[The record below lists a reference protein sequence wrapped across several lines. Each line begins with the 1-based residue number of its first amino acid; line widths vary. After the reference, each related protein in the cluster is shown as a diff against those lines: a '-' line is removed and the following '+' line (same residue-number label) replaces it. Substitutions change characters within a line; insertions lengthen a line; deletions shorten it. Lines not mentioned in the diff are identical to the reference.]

1 MKNKRKPIKTT
12 KRNIIDYWIQYIDEC
27 GMNFDWAEA
36 DTICWRCG
44 CERKLQRCHIIPDSL
59 GGKDEPSN
67 FVLLCAECHQEAPNV
82 EDKQFMWDWI
92 KSFYS
97 PFYNTFWQTR
107 AFEEYKRIYKKSY
120 SDELKDRNI
129 TTDHAL
135 IEFRN
140 LKHGRTSY
148 HFGHPFG
155 NVATIAGNY
164 KMILDAFDQKYPS
177 RKYKTD
183 EEILKAAISIEEAG
197 IPRVSC
203 SGGYGY
209 KGKQAVNATE
219 IVKSNTSL
227 EILVNVGG
235 DLTEKSINKLADLNA
250 DTVCCNLETINED
263 VFNFVKPGETL
274 NDRIETCQGVS
285 DAGIELSSGLLVGL
299 GESLEDRIAHLRY
312 LNNFETLGEIP
323 IMGFN
328 PYKDT
333 PMANHP
339 PSPLEEQLKIMAV
352 TRIMYPEIRIT
363 VPTPTIGPKNVEYS
377 LNAGANNL
385 ATVIADNY
393 PLEVKG
399 VGSPVC
405 GNYDDV
411 VSVINKL
418 GLTPQT
424 I

>member
-1 MKNKRKPIKTT
+1 M
-12 KRNIIDYWIQYIDEC
+12 IDEILKKAVNNKKISDDEFLQLLKINKEEDLKKLCETAVSIRNKHSKLIKLTSTVHITNKCTIQPRCKYC
-27 GMNFDWAEA
+27 GF
-36 DTICWRCG
+36 
-44 CERKLQRCHIIPDSL
+44 
-59 GGKDEPSN
+59 
-67 FVLLCAECHQEAPNV
+67 APKTST
-82 EDKQFMWDWI
+82 EGYYE
-92 KSFYS
+92 SF
-97 PFYNTFWQTR
+97 
-107 AFEEYKRIYKKSY
+107 
-120 SDELKDRNI
+120 
-129 TTDHAL
+129 
-135 IEFRN
+135 
-140 LKHGRTSY
+140 
-148 HFGHPFG
+148 
-155 NVATIAGNY
+155 
-164 KMILDAFDQKYPS
+164 
-177 RKYKTD
+177 YKTD

-235 DLTEKSINKLADLNA
+235 NLTEKSINKLADLNA

-285 DAGIELSSGLLVGL
+285 DTGIELSSGLL
-299 GESLEDRIAHLRY
+299 
-312 LNNFETLGEIP
+312 ETLGEIP

>member
-1 MKNKRKPIKTT
+1 M
-12 KRNIIDYWIQYIDEC
+12 IDEILKKAVNNKKISDDEFLQLLKINKEEDLKKLCETAVSIRNKHSKLIKLTSTVHITNKCTIQPRCKYC
-27 GMNFDWAEA
+27 GF
-36 DTICWRCG
+36 
-44 CERKLQRCHIIPDSL
+44 
-59 GGKDEPSN
+59 
-67 FVLLCAECHQEAPNV
+67 APKTST
-82 EDKQFMWDWI
+82 EGYYE
-92 KSFYS
+92 SF
-97 PFYNTFWQTR
+97 
-107 AFEEYKRIYKKSY
+107 
-120 SDELKDRNI
+120 
-129 TTDHAL
+129 
-135 IEFRN
+135 
-140 LKHGRTSY
+140 
-148 HFGHPFG
+148 
-155 NVATIAGNY
+155 
-164 KMILDAFDQKYPS
+164 
-177 RKYKTD
+177 YKTD

-274 NDRIETCQGVS
+274 NDRIEICQGVS

-411 VSVINKL
+411 VSVIKKL